1 MKKFLNALCFLLLI
15 TFFQLTAQPLIP
27 DYLNP
32 DKSIEVR
39 IGNALSLMTLEEK
52 VALCHAQSQFSSA
65 GVPRLG
71 IPEIN
76 YSDGPNGV
84 RQELM
89 NNSYAA
95 ANWRNDSCTGF
106 PALTCLSATFN
117 PLIAY
122 DYGVA
127 MGEEALYR
135 KKDVLLS
142 PGVNI
147 FRTPMNGRNFEF
159 MGEDPFLTGQMA
171 VPVIKGIQSNGVAAC
186 VKSVALSNQ
195 ETNRKY
201 INVMVSDRAL
211 HEIYLPAFK
220 TAVEDGKSWTVMGS
234 YSRLRGQYCC
244 QNDLLLNKIIKK
256 DWNFDGVIL
265 ADWGGVHDTRESAL
279 NGLDVEMGTNTDGNL
294 SKYDD
299 YNNYNLGFP
308 FLRLLKNGEIPLSVI
323 DDKCRRILR
332 LIMRTSMNHK
342 RGFGKFVC
350 EDHSTIAR
358 KVAEEGIVLLK
369 NQNNLLPIQ
378 KGKYK
383 KIAVI
388 GENAI
393 RNLTAA
399 GGSSELKV
407 KYEVSPLEGLK
418 AKFGK
423 ENITFSYGYSAGPNT
438 WGKVV
443 DSKLD
448 KDSLFKAAVETARN
462 ADIVLFVGG
471 LNKSWFQES
480 EGSDRKSYNLPY
492 NQDELIEA
500 IQNVNKKTVV
510 LLLSGN
516 AVAMP
521 WLQKV
526 SALLQCWY
534 IGSEAGNAIA
544 NIISGEINPSG
555 KLPFSFPKKLEDNGA
570 MFYGKKSYP
579 GDSVVHYM
587 EDILVGYRWYDT
599 KKITP
604 QFPFGY
610 GLSYTSFEYGKI
622 ITDKKNYKTN
632 ETITLSFTLKN
643 TGKTDGSEA
652 TQVYA
657 TQPKASVLRPA
668 KELKAF
674 RKVFLRAGEIQVV
687 EMKLKVKDL
696 AFYDDRTQAWKVEPG
711 EFILRNASSAADIK
725 SSISITVS
733 N

>member
-1 MKKFLNALCFLLLI
+1 MKKFLTTFYFLLALPS
-15 TFFQLTAQPLIP
+15 FFLNAQSSTR
-27 DYLNP
+27 DNLNP
-32 DKSIEVR
+32 NKSIEER
-39 IGNALSLMTLEEK
+39 IENALSLMTLEEK
-52 VALCHAQSQFSSA
+52 VALCHAQSQFCSA

-76 YSDGPNGV
+76 YTDGPNGI

-89 NNSYAA
+89 NNSYTH
-95 ANWRNDSCTGF
+95 ANWKTDSCTGF

-117 PLIAY
+117 PKIAY
-122 DYGVA
+122 DYGKA

-171 VPVIKGIQSNGVAAC
+171 VPVIKGIQSNGVAAS
-186 VKSVALSNQ
+186 VKSIALSNQ

-201 INVMVSDRAL
+201 INVFVSDRAL

-220 TAVEDGKSWTVMGS
+220 AAVEDGKTWTVMGS
-234 YSRLRGQYCC
+234 YSKLRGQHCC
-244 QNDLLLNKIIKK
+244 QNDLLLNKIVKT
-256 DWNFDGVIL
+256 DWNFDGIIL
-265 ADWGGVHDTRESAL
+265 ADWGGVHDTREAAL
-279 NGLDVEMGTNTDGNL
+279 NGLDIEMGTNTDGNL

-308 FLRLLKNGEIPLSVI
+308 FLRLLRNGEIPLRVI

-332 LIMRTSMNHK
+332 LIMRTSMNAE
-342 RGFGKFVC
+342 RGFGRFVC

-369 NQNNLLPIQ
+369 NENKILPIPV
-378 KGKYK
+378 GKYK

-393 RNLTAA
+393 RNLTAG

-407 KYEVSPLEGLK
+407 KYEISPLEGLK
-418 AKFGK
+418 AKYGN
-423 ENITFSYGYSAGPNT
+423 ENIRFSYGYSAGPNT

-448 KDSLFKAAVETARN
+448 RDSMFRAAVETAKN
-462 ADIVLFVGG
+462 ADIVLFIGG
-471 LNKSWFQES
+471 LNKSWFQET
-480 EGSDRKSYNLPY
+480 EGADRTSFNLPY

-500 IQNVNKKTVV
+500 IQKVNKNTIV
-510 LLLSGN
+510 LLLSGT
-516 AVAMP
+516 AVALP

-526 SALLQCWY
+526 PALLQCWY
-534 IGSEAGNAIA
+534 SGSEAGSAIA

-570 MFYGKKSYP
+570 MSFGKESYP
-579 GDSVVHYM
+579 GDSVVYYK
-587 EDILVGYRWYDT
+587 EDILVGYRWFDT

-622 ITDKKNYKTN
+622 TTDKKTYKTD
-632 ETITLSFTLKN
+632 EIITLTFSLKN
-643 TGKTDGSEA
+643 TGKKDGSEVV
-652 TQVYA
+652 QVY
-657 TQPKASVLRPA
+657 TSQPKASVLRPT

-674 RKVFLRAGEIQVV
+674 KKVFLKAGETQTV
-687 EMKLKVKDL
+687 ELNVKVKDM
-696 AFYDDRTQAWKVEPG
+696 AFYNEQTQSWTVEPG
-711 EFILRNASSAADIK
+711 EFILHNASSAADIK
-725 SSISITVS
+725 SSVSIVVTK
-733 N
+733 